1 MKAGVSV
8 SVGAAASIAADLAV
22 LMSATYNG
30 AHFWSVLRSG
40 ADERRAR
47 QFATLALALLH
58 AGLAVQSL
66 YLLAL
71 SGAVLAGRDASA
83 FVGGPAAATRG
94 PVLAGTALISALLIR
109 DRIHNTRHGG
119 ER

>member
-1 MKAGVSV
+1 MN
-8 SVGAAASIAADLAV
+8 VGAAASIAADVAV

-30 AHFWSVLRSG
+30 AHFWSVLRNS

-47 QFATLALALLH
+47 QLATLALALLH
-58 AGLAVQSL
+58 MGV
-66 YLLAL
+66 
-71 SGAVLAGRDASA
+71 AVLAGRDASA

-94 PVLAGTALISALLIR
+94 PVLAGSALISALLIR